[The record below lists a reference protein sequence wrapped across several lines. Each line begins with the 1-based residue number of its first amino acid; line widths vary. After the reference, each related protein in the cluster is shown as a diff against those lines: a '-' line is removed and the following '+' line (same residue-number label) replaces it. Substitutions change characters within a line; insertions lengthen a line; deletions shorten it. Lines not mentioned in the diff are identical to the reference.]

1 MDGFRKPTSLQEIN
15 RGARKMNIYRIWFS
29 DGNDRDEIGRVSASD
44 IDQAVEYTLKQYFKP
59 DLEYEEDGD
68 SENLYLRIN
77 SCKYCGYNDLS
88 DKDKVKLYK
97 EQTGEKLKLKDA
109 YMICEN
115 CETSEYIEICLDN
128 GAEPEYK
135 TIYGVNEYADLS
147 TDTRPEPYNPT
158 LVKAWN
164 MDPQIGVK
172 ELMYQTINDNPKMC
186 DAVDIEYLKEINK
199 NHKEVISK

>member
-29 DGNDRDEIGRVSASD
+29 DGNDRDELGRVTAQD
-44 IDQAVEYTLKQYFKP
+44 MDQAVEYTLKQYFKP

-68 SENLYLRIN
+68 NECLYLQID
-77 SCKYCGYNDLS
+77 SCKHCDYNS
-88 DKDKVKLYK
+88 DIYDP
-97 EQTGEKLKLKDA
+97 EDDPDSDGDP
-109 YMICEN
+109 CEF
-115 CETSEYIEICLDN
+115 CEISEYIEIMLDN
-128 GAEPEYK
+128 DAEPEYK

-158 LVKAWN
+158 LVKAWSI
-164 MDPQIGVK
+164 DSQIGVK
-172 ELMYQTINDNPKMC
+172 ELMYQTINNNPKLC
-186 DAVDIEYLKEINK
+186 DSVDLEYLKKINK